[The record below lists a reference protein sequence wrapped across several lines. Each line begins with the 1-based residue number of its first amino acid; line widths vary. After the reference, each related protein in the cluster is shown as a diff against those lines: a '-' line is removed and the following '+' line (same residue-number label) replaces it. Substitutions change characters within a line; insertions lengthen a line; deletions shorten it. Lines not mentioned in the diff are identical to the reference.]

1 MIFREIVYVEEGEPN
16 SKFGHFNFWDYVIV
30 EGSKDWGQ
38 TWSPLLDGYDVRER
52 PVWFNHFT
60 QLRYQDYENNLTT
73 AVPSESA
80 MRPHV
85 IDLLASDEFND
96 NDTIIIR
103 FLLLSDPYWS
113 GWGWA
118 IDNLEIG
125 PSVYAEQH
133 NIIPE
138 AIDIYPNPTT
148 GLLNVQVQMI
158 NETEQLE
165 ISLLDLTGR
174 EIFTELYASPG
185 PAFRQYFDLNELPN
199 GVYLMKFGSGGASI
213 IKKVILAR

>member
-1 MIFREIVYVEEGEPN
+1 M
-16 SKFGHFNFWDYVIV
+16 

-38 TWSPLLDGYDVRER
+38 TWSPLVDGYDVRHR
-52 PVWFNHFT
+52 DVWEDHFT
-60 QLRYQDYENNLTT
+60 QLQFQDYENNLTT
-73 AVPSESA
+73 AVPNESA

-85 IDLLASDEFND
+85 IDLLATDYFND

-103 FLLLSDPYWS
+103 FRLFSDPYWS

-148 GLLNVQVQMI
+148 GLLNVQVQMV
-158 NETEQLE
+158 NETERLE
-165 ISLLDLTGR
+165 ISLHDLTGR
-174 EIFTELYASPG
+174 EIFAESYGSPG
-185 PAFRQYFDLNELPN
+185 ISFSQYFDLKDLPN
-199 GVYLMKFGSGGASI
+199 GIYLMKFSSGGASI
-213 IKKVILAR
+213 IRKVILAR